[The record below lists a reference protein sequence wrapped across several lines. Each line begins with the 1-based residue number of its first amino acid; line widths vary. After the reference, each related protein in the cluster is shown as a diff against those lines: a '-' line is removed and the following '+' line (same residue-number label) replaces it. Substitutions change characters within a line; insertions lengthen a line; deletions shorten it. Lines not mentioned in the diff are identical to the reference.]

1 MQCSKLAMLGTIGQ
15 QKVYERG
22 IFSVKMVY
30 KKARLDLDAEPSLT
44 NFVEYASPQREKFLW
59 SAFKPRNAV
68 VRCFR
73 SLNCTSISRNQRWFT
88 SKCIENTF

>member
-30 KKARLDLDAEPSLT
+30 KKARLDLDEQPPIKTSLST
-44 NFVEYASPQREKFLW
+44 PVPRGKNSCSALSNPGMLWFVVFGH
-59 SAFKPRNAV
+59 
-68 VRCFR
+68 
-73 SLNCTSISRNQRWFT
+73 
-88 SKCIENTF
+88 